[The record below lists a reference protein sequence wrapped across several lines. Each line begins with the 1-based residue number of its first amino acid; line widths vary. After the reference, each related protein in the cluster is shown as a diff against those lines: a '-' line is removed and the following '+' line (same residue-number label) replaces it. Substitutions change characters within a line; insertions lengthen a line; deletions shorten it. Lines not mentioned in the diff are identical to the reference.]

1 MKGLASSM
9 TNGTSLT
16 DEINKAR
23 ESAHRDAGVAIEELG
38 KAAKWLDLRPT
49 AAGLQDTKELLESV
63 TFNLMVMGR
72 FKNGKS
78 TFINA
83 LLAGTSRP
91 VPAGAD
97 GLMAMNR
104 KPTTAVLTTVQ
115 YDERPWVRVDMM
127 DGSQEEWSFDRY
139 LQDSKLGSDNA
150 ENERFFAKI
159 RQFRIGFPATLC
171 EAGVVVIDS
180 PGTDESPIRTQVT
193 LEAAR
198 RVDAVIRPY
207 RTDSIMGQSELE
219 EDATVRGQ
227 GTKVFTIVNLWKV
240 PEGEEEEDIEE
251 TKAVVWDRYV
261 REHLGGPRWAGQ
273 DFAQQDIFFVN
284 ALDAFRG
291 RAKGDDAAVE
301 KSGLP
306 AFERRLGEFLANER
320 FPAHLVKHATS
331 AIEFGKGI
339 DEHISQREAAARTDQ
354 QKLQEAYLAEQPK
367 ITQLQARASK
377 LPGIFAAY
385 RAQAEL
391 DLRASFRQAIADLRR
406 DLPGHMETVELPGG
420 SLTAVLQAKKMTAA
434 ASEALTAYVTG
445 RLEQWAQRDAMAVL
459 TPIKE
464 QLSEEIA
471 AEVAEIGRQLEE
483 IHFRMTGWEVGTDGQ
498 NVRLVGTTERVLS
511 AIAGLFFGDISAAVT
526 GGAGGWRGAAGG
538 IAGALGA
545 AFLLTIMG
553 VGGVI
558 FLPVTL
564 AAAAVGGLLLGGMG
578 LDKRV
583 IKKVVET
590 ADPELAKLPDSSGDQ
605 IARHT
610 AAFFAEAEREVTAE
624 VSGYIDE
631 QVRAIEQFVELNQR
645 DQASKDR
652 ILKEL
657 AQARARVRGHLSTL
671 QQAIAV
677 ARQG

>member
-1 MKGLASSM
+1 MKGLATSM
-9 TNGTSLT
+9 ANGTSLT

-23 ESAHRDAGVAIEELG
+23 ERAHTDAGVAIEELV

-49 AAGLQDTKELLESV
+49 AAGLADTKELLESV

-83 LLAGTSRP
+83 LLAGTTGP
-91 VPAGAD
+91 VPVGAD

-127 DGSQEEWSFDRY
+127 DGSQEEWSFERY
-139 LQDSKLGSDNA
+139 LQDSKLGNDNA

-159 RQFRIGFPATLC
+159 KQFRIGFPATLC
-171 EAGVVVIDS
+171 RAGVVVVDS
-180 PGTDESPIRTQVT
+180 PGTDESP
-193 LEAAR
+193 L
-198 RVDAVIRPY
+198 IRPY
-207 RTDSIMGQSELE
+207 RTDAIMGQSELE

-240 PEGEEEEDIEE
+240 AEGEEEEDLEE

-261 REHLGGPRWAGQ
+261 RGYLGGPKYAGQ
-273 DFAQQDIFFVN
+273 DFAQHDVFFVS

-291 RAKGDDAAVE
+291 RVKGDDAAVE

-306 AFERRLGEFLANER
+306 AFERRLGEFLVNER

-339 DEHISQREAAARTDQ
+339 EEHISQREAAARADQ
-354 QKLQEAYLAEQPK
+354 KKLQEAYLAEQPK
-367 ITQLQARASK
+367 ISQLQARVDK

-391 DLRASFRQAIADLRR
+391 DLRASFRQAVADVRR
-406 DLPGHMETVELPGG
+406 DLPEHMQTVELPGG

-434 ASEALTAYVTG
+434 ASEALAAFVTQ
-445 RLEQWAQRDAMAVL
+445 RLERWAQRDAMVVL
-459 TPIKE
+459 TPVKN
-464 QLSEEIA
+464 QLSEEVA
-471 AEVAEIGRQLEE
+471 AEVAAIGRQLEE
-483 IHFRMTGWEVGTDGQ
+483 IHFRMTGWEVGTDGT
-498 NVRLVGTTERVLS
+498 NVRLIGTTERVLS
-511 AIAGLFFGDISAAVT
+511 AVAGLFFGDLSAAVT

-545 AFLLTIMG
+545 AFLLTVMG
-553 VGGVI
+553 IGGIV
-558 FLPVTL
+558 FFPVTL
-564 AAAAVGGLLLGGMG
+564 AAAAIGGLLLGGMG

-590 ADPELAKLPDSSGDQ
+590 ADTELAKLPDQSGDQ
-605 IARHT
+605 IAEHT
-610 AAFFAEAEREVTAE
+610 ATFFAEAEREVTAE
-624 VSGYIDE
+624 VRGYIDE

-645 DQASKDR
+645 DQTSKDR
-652 ILKEL
+652 VLKEL
-657 AQARARVRGHLSTL
+657 AQARTQVRGHLASL
-671 QQAIAV
+671 QQAIAI